1 MYRTPRSFALFSL
14 ALLLTLLSASV
25 ASAQNSAANW
35 SASFYNNEQLTDPPI
50 FQTSYNEL
58 NFDWGDGSPNDAVN
72 KNRWSARFG
81 TDVYFNAG
89 TYRFTINADDG
100 VQLWVDY
107 NLQLTT
113 YNAPRPGETLTM
125 DIPLTAG
132 VHHLQVDYR
141 EISGNA
147 NLKVAWVNVADIPTT
162 PGTGN
167 WTAQYY
173 SNTSLTGTPF
183 ATVSESSP
191 SHQWGLGAPLAG
203 MPADNFSGRWTLTQN
218 FAAGNYGIQVNA
230 DDGVRVFV
238 NGVAYIN
245 QWALVT
251 GEGYTAGF
259 SLPGGV
265 ATIVVEYFEAGFN
278 AFLNFQLFA
287 PQQPPAP
294 PVGSS
299 VATVT
304 TATLN
309 VRNAP

>member
-1 MYRTPRSFALFSL
+1 
-14 ALLLTLLSASV
+14 
-25 ASAQNSAANW
+25 
-35 SASFYNNEQLTDPPI
+35 
-50 FQTSYNEL
+50 
-58 NFDWGDGSPNDAVN
+58 
-72 KNRWSARFG
+72 
-81 TDVYFNAG
+81 
-89 TYRFTINADDG
+89 
-100 VQLWVDY
+100 
-107 NLQLTT
+107 
-113 YNAPRPGETLTM
+113 
-125 DIPLTAG
+125 
-132 VHHLQVDYR
+132 
-141 EISGNA
+141 
-147 NLKVAWVNVADIPTT
+147 
-162 PGTGN
+162 
-167 WTAQYY
+167 
-173 SNTSLTGTPF
+173 PF

-278 AFLNFQLFA
+278 AFLTFQLFA

-304 TATLN
+304 AATLN
-309 VRNAP
+309 VRNAPTTIGSSILTKVARGTSYGVIGKNAQSTWWLIQAGDVRGWVSALFVSVTNPAGVSMVDGTPITTPPPANATQFTVTTLTNLNLRAEANASAAVLLVIPRGSNAVVVARSADNNWLRVTYNGAVGWINLRFVSVTPALNLAQIPVN